1 MARYTSEQKAQA
13 LQSMAEIGVVKTKE
27 ALGISTQ
34 TLYKWKNESNPTQAE
49 PKEVRRGRKSA
60 PLSEAIADAKAEAR
74 ALLAEDDGLAEKISA
89 LEAENAALRA
99 MNLKLKKALAAL
111 VE

>member
-1 MARYTSEQKAQA
+1 METSAQTGEG
-13 LQSMAEIGVVKTKE
+13 LDV
-27 ALGISTQ
+27 L
-34 TLYKWKNESNPTQAE
+34 
-49 PKEVRRGRKSA
+49 
-60 PLSEAIADAKAEAR
+60 R

>member
-27 ALGISTQ
+27 ALGISAQ

-49 PKEVRRGRKSA
+49 PKEIRRGRKAA

-74 ALLAEDDGLAEKISA
+74 ACSRRTTAW
-89 LEAENAALRA
+89 
-99 MNLKLKKALAAL
+99 LKKSPRLRL
-111 VE
+111 RTPPCGR